1 MVQADLELAR
11 RRADKS
17 LRTTPIRHT
26 VLELVVDG
34 VIFQYQA
41 RGGVSRIYSEI
52 LPRMCEQ
59 DPSLRIALL
68 LKERRA
74 PRQPLPV
81 HPAITYVSVPH
92 VDPYLRPARVWGSN
106 AAKVRRFVDR
116 LWVGDGAGKIWHS
129 TYFTQPDS
137 WRGAQV
143 VTVVDMIYERY
154 PNLFNEP
161 YDQHFR
167 EQKRRAVASAAAVIC
182 ISETTGRDV
191 QDYYGV
197 PADKT
202 FVVPLAHSDSFY
214 PLESGED
221 ASRPR
226 KPFLLYVGKRA
237 QYKNFDLLLEAYG
250 SWRGRTEVDLVVVS
264 DSGWTPDEQRSL
276 AKLDLDSRVQLLI
289 DIDDE
294 QLRRLY
300 GQAVAFVYPSLYEG
314 FGIPLLEAMACGCTV
329 VASDIPSSRE
339 VAGEFPMYF
348 DPTSADD
355 LGGVLERALQEVG
368 NPERRAAG
376 IARAATFSW
385 NNTALQ
391 TLEVYRSCKTSL

>member
-1 MVQADLELAR
+1 
-11 RRADKS
+11 
-17 LRTTPIRHT
+17 
-26 VLELVVDG
+26 VLDLVVDG

-52 LPRMCEQ
+52 LPRMCAQ

-68 LKERRA
+68 LKESRA
-74 PRQPLPV
+74 LKQPLPV
-81 HPAITYVSVPH
+81 HPAITHVSVPH
-92 VDPYLRPARVWGSN
+92 VNPYLRPARVWGSN
-106 AAKVRRFVDR
+106 AAKVRRLVDR
-116 LWVGDGAGKIWHS
+116 LWIGDGAGKIWHS

-154 PNLFNEP
+154 RSLFNEP
-161 YDQHFR
+161 YDEHFR
-167 EQKRRAVASAAAVIC
+167 EQKRRAVSNAAAVIC
-182 ISETTGRDV
+182 ISETTERDV

-214 PLESGED
+214 PLPSGD
-221 ASRPR
+221 HDDSPR
-226 KPFLLYVGKRA
+226 KAFLLYVGKRT
-237 QYKNFDLLLEAYG
+237 QYKNFELLLEAFG
-250 SWRGRTEVDLVVVS
+250 SWRGRTDVDLVVVS
-264 DSGWTPDEQRSL
+264 DSDWTPEEQRSL
-276 AKLDLDSRVQLLI
+276 AKFDLESRVQLLI

-329 VASDIPSSRE
+329 VASDIPSTRE
-339 VAGEFPMYF
+339 VAADCPMYF
-348 DPTSADD
+348 EPTSAED
-355 LGGVLERALQEVG
+355 LRAVLDKALQEVG
-368 NPERRAAG
+368 NEERRAAA
-376 IARAATFSW
+376 IEHAATFSW

-391 TLEVYRSCKTSL
+391 TLEIYRSVKAGMDMREPQGKVANK